1 MYIVGFLKNVFTKG
15 GEMMGREK
23 GESAFALCFAYVVKL
38 HKVSAFS
45 WVFYLLQRVCFFL
58 PRFKVAQF
66 YFFFNLTEGAAVCV
80 FFFSFQSGVTIL
92 APHLQRSKKPSIFA
106 PHLQRRKNKSR
117 FCAPY
122 KEEKKVRPHP
132 QRRRTI

>member
-45 WVFYLLQRVCFFL
+45 WVFYLLLRVFFVL
-58 PRFKVAQF
+58 LRGKVAQF
-66 YFFFNLTEGAAVCV
+66 YMFFLTEGAAVC
-80 FFFSFQSGVTIL
+80 FFFLSHRGSQFNFFFPNGG
-92 APHLQRSKKPSIFA
+92 AHLRVF
-106 PHLQRRKNKSR
+106 LL
-117 FCAPY
+117 F
-122 KEEKKVRPHP
+122 
-132 QRRRTI
+132 